1 MVTDAILD
9 WFFDLIESM
18 VSGLPSGDSPMNT
31 FDFSMINDMNYFL
44 PISDMFG
51 LFLVFFAL
59 GGPFLA
65 SSLIIWF
72 FVGILRGGSTKA

>member
-1 MVTDAILD
+1 VVTDAILN

-18 VSGLPSGDSPMNT
+18 VSGLPGTDSPMST
-31 FDFSMINDMNYFL
+31 FNFSMINDMNYFL
-44 PISDMFG
+44 PISEMFG
-51 LFLVFFAL
+51 LFIIFFAL
-59 GGPFLA
+59 GGPFIA